1 MSDQLSELLQRLQN
15 AQQTSVQRQQEVN
28 VAVNTALGGGLEG
41 VRQVADALDVL
52 RAKPAE
58 AAPYPTVPGEGALDR
73 LLVSLAQAQVDSSN
87 RNAHV
92 ADAVSIGVA
101 AGAEGV
107 EKVAAGLRALADPPP
122 GVSTPGGAPAAP
134 PSPDF
139 ATQLLAAVEAAKRG
153 QALTSIGDDRLTG
166 PGDDLGTG
174 PGDDGGIQP
183 QVHSAVCST
192 CGGSGRV
199 LTQW

>member
-52 RAKPAE
+52 RAKPAD

-92 ADAVSIGVA
+92 ADAV
-101 AGAEGV
+101 
-107 EKVAAGLRALADPPP
+107 
-122 GVSTPGGAPAAP
+122 
-134 PSPDF
+134 
-139 ATQLLAAVEAAKRG
+139 
-153 QALTSIGDDRLTG
+153 SIGDDRLTG

>member
-1 MSDQLSELLQRLQN
+1 MSDQLSELLARLQN

-28 VAVNTALGGGLEG
+28 AAVNTTLGGGLEG
-41 VRQVADALDVL
+41 VRQVADALDTL
-52 RAKPAE
+52 RAKPD
-58 AAPYPTVPGEGALDR
+58 APVPSPNVPGEGALDR
-73 LLVSLAQAQVDSSN
+73 LLVSLAQAQVDATN

-107 EKVAAGLRALADPPP
+107 EKVAAGLRALADPYPNP
-122 GVSTPGGAPAAP
+122 GAAVPAQSPSA
-134 PSPDF
+134 SPDF
-139 ATQLLAAVEAAKRG
+139 ATRLLAAVEAAKYG
-153 QALTSIGDDRLTG
+153 QTPTSPGDERLTG

-174 PGDDGGIQP
+174 PGDDGGVVP
-183 QVHSAVCST
+183 QVHSTVCST